1 MFGRFWE
8 ICLRYMN
15 TFSLCCF
22 FLHSNFL
29 EIISHLSHIIASP
42 IITNLFYLFFCTVC
56 FFFFLFLALIVL
68 LCLICLYFMFPPTFF
83 YFRSIYCLFRAAKSW
98 ANIYY
103 YIPFIFF
110 PFHWRWKN
118 QDRRV
123 DFCKAICTEG
133 ERLSIVVELKL
144 KHPILFIA
152 VYFLGLGCLWCF
164 WDTLLH
170 VAEAMFLSFNSCT
183 T

>member
-42 IITNLFYLFFCTVC
+42 IITNLFYLFFCTVW
-56 FFFFLFLALIVL
+56 FFFFFSVSCSHSLTVSYLSLFHVST
-68 LCLICLYFMFPPTFF
+68 YFFF

-118 QDRRV
+118 QNRRV

-133 ERLSIVVELKL
+133 ERQYRCRAEIKTS
-144 KHPILFIA
+144 HSFYFSLFFGA
-152 VYFLGLGCLWCF
+152 GLFMMFLG
-164 WDTLLH
+164 H
-170 VAEAMFLSFNSCT
+170 SVACSWSNASFL
-183 T
+183 